1 MNEYTAA
8 NRDAWD
14 AIADLRQEIW
24 PSADFFA
31 RGGSLLP
38 EHELTAAGDVRGLR
52 LCHLQCGSG
61 EETLSWANAGAEVT
75 GVDISPRQ
83 IDMANRKAEAA
94 GIAAEFLAADV
105 SSRPEALDPESFDIV
120 YTGGGALVW
129 IPDLDN
135 WAESVCQLLRPSG
148 RLILNEEHPQL
159 ANLEVN
165 DGSIE
170 VSATTSTVSR
180 NAQLAGAISPAPRTP
195 PIPNGS
201 SPGRSATSSP
211 AWPAPASASRAS
223 RNSQA
228 RQSGDSA
235 TTSPPSAASSAH
247 SSSSPA
253 SPAPNATT
261 DAYGRPNS
269 A

>member
-105 SSRPEALDPESFDIV
+105 SSRPRRL
-120 YTGGGALVW
+120 T
-129 IPDLDN
+129 
-135 WAESVCQLLRPSG
+135 PS
-148 RLILNEEHPQL
+148 L
-159 ANLEVN
+159 
-165 DGSIE
+165 S
-170 VSATTSTVSR
+170 
-180 NAQLAGAISPAPRTP
+180 
-195 PIPNGS
+195 
-201 SPGRSATSSP
+201 TSSTP
-211 AWPAPASASRAS
+211 AAARSSGSR
-223 RNSQA
+223 
-228 RQSGDSA
+228 
-235 TTSPPSAASSAH
+235 TSITGPSPSANCSDH
-247 SSSSPA
+247 PV
-253 SPAPNATT
+253 
-261 DAYGRPNS
+261 D
-269 A
+269 

>member
-170 VSATTSTVSR
+170 VVGDYFNREPQRSTGWR
-180 NAQLAGAISPAPRTP
+180 HF
-195 PIPNGS
+195 
-201 SPGRSATSSP
+201 
-211 AWPAPASASRAS
+211 ASAENAADPKWEFAWTLGDIVTSVARAGLRIES
-223 RNSQA
+223 LEEFPSTAVWRF
-228 RQSGDSA
+228 GDDLPTIRRLLGSFLLVA
-235 TTSPPSAASSAH
+235 ERSPSEW
-247 SSSSPA
+247 
-253 SPAPNATT
+253 PNH
-261 DAYGRPNS
+261 P
-269 A
+269 